1 MKKMKILL
9 KKISLF
15 LIVFCLIL
23 VSTGCS
29 EEKKTESSDTDVTGT
44 TTVKQ
49 TIVDD
54 SFDKN
59 GTGMLK
65 CNTKAEAG
73 DGIDVDLNYSVKYK
87 NGNILELISIQK
99 VTSDNQDSL
108 DLYENAYKNIAKNYN
123 GLNYYDKNIV
133 RDSNSV
139 TYTITIN
146 YDKIDL
152 KELLAIEGAEDNIVK
167 SGKAKLSLWL
177 ELAGKMGT
185 TCEEV

>member
-1 MKKMKILL
+1 MKKMKKLI

-15 LIVFCLIL
+15 FIIFCLVLI
-23 VSTGCS
+23 STGCS
-29 EEKKTESSDTDVTGT
+29 EETKTEGSTTDVTGT

-49 TIVDD
+49 TIVDED
-54 SFDKN
+54 FDKD
-59 GTGMLK
+59 GSGMLK

-73 DGIDVDLNYSVKYK
+73 EGIDVDLNYSIKYK

-99 VTSDNQDSL
+99 VSSDSQDSL
-108 DLYENAYKNIAKNYN
+108 DLYENAYQGIAKNYD
-123 GLNYYDKNIV
+123 GLNYYENNIV

-146 YDKIDL
+146 YEKIDV
-152 KELLAIEGAEDNIVK
+152 KKLLAIEGEEDNIIK

-177 ELAGKMGT
+177 DLAGKMGT

>member
-1 MKKMKILL
+1 MMKMKIII

-15 LIVFCLIL
+15 LIVCCLVL
-23 VSTGCS
+23 VSCGCS
-29 EEKKTESSDTDVTGT
+29 KENNEGESNTDVTGT
-44 TTVKQ
+44 TTIKE
-49 TIVDD
+49 TIVDED
-54 SFDKN
+54 FNRN

-65 CNTKAEAG
+65 CKTKAEAG
-73 DGIDVDLNYSVKYK
+73 TGIDVDLSYTIKYK
-87 NGNILELISIQK
+87 NGNILELISVQK
-99 VTSDNQDSL
+99 VASDSDDSL
-108 DLYENAYKNIAKNYN
+108 DLYENAYSNIAMNYD
-123 GLNYYDKNIV
+123 GLNYYDTKIV

-146 YDKIDL
+146 YDKIDI
-152 KELLAIEGAEDNIVK
+152 KKLLAIEGEEDNIIK